1 MESYITLRGHSGP
14 LMSIAGNRLKS
25 VNPSEGN
32 NRLESQSDQE
42 KINRLI
48 FTGGGEGVIRVWN
61 IPEAVKDE
69 KFPLTDGKNYC
80 VGIWTDNVAEPYW

>member
-1 MESYITLRGHSGP
+1 
-14 LMSIAGNRLKS
+14 MSITGSRLKS

-32 NRLESQSDQE
+32 KRLESQNDQE

-69 KFPLTDGKNYC
+69 KFP
-80 VGIWTDNVAEPYW
+80 

>member
-14 LMSIAGNRLKS
+14 LMSITGSRLKS
-25 VNPSEGN
+25 INASEGN
-32 NRLESQSDQE
+32 NRVDSQNDQE

-69 KFPLTDGKNYC
+69 KFP
-80 VGIWTDNVAEPYW
+80 